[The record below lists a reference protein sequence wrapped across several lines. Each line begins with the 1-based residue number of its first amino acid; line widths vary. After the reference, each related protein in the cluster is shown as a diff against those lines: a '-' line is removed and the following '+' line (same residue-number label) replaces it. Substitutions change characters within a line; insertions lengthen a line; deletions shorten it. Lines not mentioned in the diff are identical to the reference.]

1 MRTVESIKPFAFST
15 PFAVVAAIAG
25 LAMACTQEERPV
37 DQTLDD
43 ATETSSKSAPDS
55 QDREVASLLTPVDT
69 PTGTPCTY
77 TTECPF
83 NAYCN
88 PNDQMCYYAIGFQC
102 ASHAECSVYGAGT
115 YCHRQRCH
123 KGGIPCQNNLVCPS
137 GTYCHVGICHGD
149 MCMTNMDC
157 PAGVTCYPPMQACL
171 IP

>member
-1 MRTVESIKPFAFST
+1 MRNIDSNKQFAFST
-15 PFAVVAAIAG
+15 PFAVVAAIAA
-25 LAMACTQEERPV
+25 LAMACMQEEQPAG
-37 DQTLDD
+37 QPLDE
-43 ATETSSKSAPDS
+43 ATETSSESDADL
-55 QDREVASLLTPVDT
+55 QDRAVASLTTPADT

-88 PNDQMCYYAIGFQC
+88 PNIQMCYYAVGTQC
-102 ASHAECSVYGAGT
+102 ASHAECNVFGAGT
-115 YCHRQRCH
+115 YCHARRCH
-123 KGGIPCQNNLVCPS
+123 KGGMGCQNNLVCPS

-157 PAGVTCYPPMQACL
+157 PAGVTCFPPIQTCL